1 MIKILDIPIYRCS
14 VVFLI
19 NETKEGFLKWSSKYK
34 EQLTDDDRLTI
45 YREYNNPNTNGF
57 CVSTDGGDYV
67 ARIDSKKS
75 KGYIAHEIFH
85 IADAILSGRNYTYGG
100 TNEPVA
106 YLIEYL
112 TNEYYKMIQ

>member
-1 MIKILDIPIYRCS
+1 MIKILHIPIYRCS

-19 NETKEGFLKWSSKYK
+19 DETKEGFLKWANKYK

-45 YREYNNPNTNGF
+45 CREYDSLHTDGF
-57 CVSTDGGDYV
+57 CVHTDGNDYV
-67 ARIDSKKS
+67 ARIDSNGS

-85 IADAILSGRNYTYGG
+85 IADSILSGRNYTYGG

-106 YLIEYL
+106 YLIEFL
-112 TNEYYKMIQ
+112 TNEYYK